1 MGIKNK
7 LSVLIISFM
16 LIFSFSA
23 VKAEVTSLEQANETI
38 ALLKNENESLKAQL
52 GYFEKEIAVYR
63 ERLEAYDAE
72 ASGEDSDESEE

>member
-1 MGIKNK
+1 
-7 LSVLIISFM
+7 M

-52 GYFEKEIAVYR
+52 SYFEKEIAVYR
-63 ERLEAYDAE
+63 EKLEAYDAE
-72 ASGEDSDESEE
+72 VSNGDSEESEE